1 MTENNFYNYLK
12 ANLPTEKFNEG
23 LKSLFGSPHRR
34 TKALNDPTTITHA
47 ELIELADLLDTSAWQ
62 LYHKMEVGKEV
73 VTEKEAEQL
82 LLVHNL
88 TMPAPVSV

>member
-1 MTENNFYNYLK
+1 MTENNFHNYLK

-47 ELIELADLLDTSAWQ
+47 ELIELADLLRTSAWM
-62 LYHKMEVGKEV
+62 LCNDFEVGKEV
-73 VTEKEAEQL
+73 LTEKEKEQIR
-82 LLVHNL
+82 LVHYW
-88 TMPAPVSV
+88 TRMEPTEV